1 MTASL
6 ASEEMSSPEP
16 MAQIQGCFV
25 EVMESETPSGAPV
38 QLRQMTLAVMVEL
51 AIDEDSTEKLT
62 LEMGLG
68 VSWPLEIVL
77 ISLG

>member
-1 MTASL
+1 M
-6 ASEEMSSPEP
+6 ASEEMSWPGP

-25 EVMESETPSGAPV
+25 EVMERETPWGALV
-38 QLRQMTLAVMVEL
+38 QLRQMTLAVMMEL

-62 LEMGLG
+62 LGMGLG

-77 ISLG
+77 VSLG